1 MDTGS
6 VDELIKEIIN
16 ANKNLTGSSGNNDWT
31 LMGQDIATLQNLINQ
46 LEALENQKQDT
57 QTGDN
62 NTVDNTTNTL

>member
-1 MDTGS
+1 VDTGS